1 MKNGSWRTLNKNYL
15 HRTPWFAF
23 RLDEVSLPD
32 GAEIEYG
39 VLEANDIS
47 AALALTDER
56 NVVLVRQWRQPLGGM
71 SLSLP
76 GGAVEAGESI
86 EAAAERE
93 LLEETGYRAEGMKR
107 IASVHTT
114 PGRSD
119 EMCHVFE
126 CRAVPDGFGP
136 RPDSTEFIEVV
147 EMGFE
152 EAMGEVRQGG
162 ITDAATVLAL
172 TAFSKDGCR

>member
-1 MKNGSWRTLNKNYL
+1 MEDRRWRTIRKSYF

-23 RLDEVSLPD
+23 RLDEVALPD
-32 GAEIEYG
+32 GTGIEYG
-39 VLEANDIS
+39 VLEANDVS
-47 AALALTDER
+47 ATLAVTGEG
-56 NVVLVRQWRQPLGGM
+56 NIVLVRQWRQPLGGM
-71 SLSLP
+71 SLSIP

-93 LLEETGYRAEGMKR
+93 LFEETGYRADGLER

-126 CRAVPDGFGP
+126 CRAIPDEFGP

-147 EMGFE
+147 EMAFE
-152 EAMGEVRQGG
+152 EAMEAVRGGE
-162 ITDAATVLAL
+162 ISDAVTVLAL

>member
-1 MKNGSWRTLNKNYL
+1 MEENKWRTVRRNYL

-32 GAEIEYG
+32 GTGIEYG

-47 AALALTDER
+47 ATLATTEDG
-56 NVVLVRQWRQPLGGM
+56 NVVLVRQWRQPLGEV

-86 EAAAERE
+86 EAAAGRE
-93 LLEETGYRAEGMKR
+93 LLEETGYRSECLER

-119 EMCHVFE
+119 EMCHIFQ
-126 CRAVPDGFGP
+126 CRAVPDEFGP

-147 EMGFE
+147 EMPFE
-152 EAMGEVRQGG
+152 EAMEKIRAGG

-172 TAFSKDGCR
+172 AAFSKGGCR

>member
-1 MKNGSWRTLNKNYL
+1 
-15 HRTPWFAF
+15 
-23 RLDEVSLPD
+23 
-32 GAEIEYG
+32 
-39 VLEANDIS
+39 
-47 AALALTDER
+47 
-56 NVVLVRQWRQPLGGM
+56 M
-71 SLSLP
+71 SLSIP
-76 GGAVEAGESI
+76 GGAVEAEEAA

-93 LLEETGYRAEGMKR
+93 LFEETGYRAEGMER

-126 CRAVPDGFGP
+126 CRAAPDEIGP

-152 EAMGEVRQGG
+152 EAMEEVRGGG
-162 ITDAATVLAL
+162 ITDAVTVLAL
-172 TAFSKDGCR
+172 TAFSKGGCR